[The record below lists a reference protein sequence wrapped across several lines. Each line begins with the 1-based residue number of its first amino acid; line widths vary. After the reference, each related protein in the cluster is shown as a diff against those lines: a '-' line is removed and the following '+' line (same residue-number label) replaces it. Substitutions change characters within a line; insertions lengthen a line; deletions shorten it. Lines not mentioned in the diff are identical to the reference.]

1 MVRCPPSPFET
12 RFALLR
18 MRAGFS
24 NHAPLLRTR
33 TEFLARI
40 DKATSAPAKVR
51 KHSVVG

>member
-18 MRAGFS
+18 VRAGFS

-33 TEFLARI
+33 TEFFE
-40 DKATSAPAKVR
+40 
-51 KHSVVG
+51 